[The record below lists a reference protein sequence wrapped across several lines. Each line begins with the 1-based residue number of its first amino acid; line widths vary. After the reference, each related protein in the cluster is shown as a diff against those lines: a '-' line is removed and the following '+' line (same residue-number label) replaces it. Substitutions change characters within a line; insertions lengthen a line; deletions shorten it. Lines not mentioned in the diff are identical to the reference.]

1 MKIILNLLMGVLLF
15 IGGNNNSTAYA
26 QENLTNYSVKFKI
39 TIINYYFGR
48 IDKRTIVTNDSLS
61 FEHKVY
67 RGNSEKTSRL
77 LNPDEKIKMAEFLE
91 HFPLNQLDE
100 QYVTNDVKDGTQM
113 SFIININDELKEIFI
128 GNVYQE
134 DLGKLVKLIVPMLP
148 EDFIQYKKEL
158 IYPY

>member
-1 MKIILNLLMGVLLF
+1 MGVLLF
-15 IGGNNNSTAYA
+15 IGGNKNSTAYA
-26 QENLTNYSVKFKI
+26 QENLINYSMKFKI

-67 RGNSEKTSRL
+67 RGNNEKTSRL
-77 LNPDEKIKMAEFLE
+77 LNPDEKIKMVEFLE

-100 QYVTNDVKDGTQM
+100 EYVTNDVKDGTQI
-113 SFIININDELKEIFI
+113 SFIIKINDELKEIFI

-134 DLGKLVKLIVPMLP
+134 DLGKLVKLIVTMLP
-148 EDFIQYKKEL
+148 EDFIRYRKEL